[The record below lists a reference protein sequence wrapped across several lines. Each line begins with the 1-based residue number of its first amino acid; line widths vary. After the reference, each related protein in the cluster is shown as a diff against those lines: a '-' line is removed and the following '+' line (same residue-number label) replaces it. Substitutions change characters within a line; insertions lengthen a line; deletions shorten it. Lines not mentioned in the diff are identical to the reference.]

1 MRVRR
6 SYGVSFTNHETAR
19 AANYTRKRSR
29 LAWPVQRAGTSFNK
43 ARERRC
49 INCSRRRLIANVEK
63 YCTELS
69 RQARFGQTRARARP
83 SLEGRDQACSLLR
96 GQIFRVGR
104 RRRKRG
110 PVGDPGPPGSSP
122 TRGGKRRAALTTGR
136 TACAARPGPPP
147 QPKPGAT
154 GAAFAGAGHVTLS
167 TSLLGVSPR
176 KLANTSRLEAHA
188 GLGAAWPR

>member
-6 SYGVSFTNHETAR
+6 SYGVSFTKHETAR
-19 AANYTRKRSR
+19 AANFTRKRPR
-29 LAWPVQRAGTSFNK
+29 LAWPVQKAGAFFNK
-43 ARERRC
+43 ARERC
-49 INCSRRRLIANVEK
+49 IKCSRSRLVANAEK
-63 YCTELS
+63 YCTKLS
-69 RQARFGQTRARARP
+69 RQARFGQARARGRP
-83 SLEGRDQACSLLR
+83 SKDVIRRAPSR
-96 GQIFRVGR
+96 GHFFRVGR

-110 PVGDPGPPGSSP
+110 PVGDPGPPGSSSSP
-122 TRGGKRRAALTTGR
+122 TRGGRRRAALTTGG
-136 TACAARPGPPP
+136 TACATRPGPPP

-154 GAAFAGAGHVTLS
+154 GAAFVGAGHVTLS